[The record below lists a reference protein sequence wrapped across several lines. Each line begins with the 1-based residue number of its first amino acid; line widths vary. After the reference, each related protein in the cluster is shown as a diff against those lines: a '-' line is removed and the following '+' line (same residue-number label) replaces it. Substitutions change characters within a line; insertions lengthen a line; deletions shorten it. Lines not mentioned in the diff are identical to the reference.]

1 MGPRDADA
9 ADAPRREEGATMEAA
24 SETADM
30 VPVEELT
37 TLVSAYNPK
46 CNAGMLRRA
55 YDFGREMHEG
65 QFRRSGEPYFTHPI
79 AVAMILAEQKLDDAT
94 IVTALLHDTIEDTR
108 ATYSQVAEMFGEDV
122 AELVDGVTKLTN
134 LQLSSSETKQ
144 AENFRKLFM
153 AMSKDM
159 RVILVK
165 LADRLHNMRTLKA
178 MKPEKQQ
185 QKARETMDIFAP
197 LAGRMGMQWMR
208 EELEDLAFRVLN
220 PEGRNSIIRRFLML
234 QNESGDV
241 IERITKDM
249 RKVLSEHDVPAQVYG
264 RAKKPY
270 SIWRKMEEKKQS
282 FSRLSDIYGFR
293 VITETEDDCYRALGI
308 IHQRWKSIPGRFKDY
323 ISQPKS
329 NGYRSIHTTVSG
341 RDGKRVEVQ
350 IRTRAMHDVAEA
362 GVAAHWS
369 YKDGVKA
376 ENPFAVDPTR
386 WISALTEQMGADEDH
401 EDFLEA
407 VKLEMYSDKVFCFT
421 PKGEVVKLPRGAT
434 PIDFAYA
441 IHTRIGSA
449 CVGAK
454 IDGMRVPLWTRIK
467 NGQSVEIITAE
478 GQEPQATWLDIAT
491 TGRAKAA
498 IRRALREVD
507 RERYIKLGRE
517 LARSGFEHV
526 GKKATDKVLETAAKK
541 LRIEDGKDEL
551 LAQLGRAELRVARVV
566 NVLYPELMA
575 SDEGEA
581 LSRDRALIGLEK
593 GQSFKRARCCQP
605 LPGERIVGIT
615 WRGRPLQVH
624 AIDCESLS
632 AYEDQPDRWVDL
644 HWQVGRHAAI
654 YGVTLDLVLAN
665 DPGVLG
671 RICTLIGEQKANI
684 SDLEFQDRKPDFY
697 RLLVDVELRD
707 AEHLHNLISAL
718 EAEAD
723 VASVSRHRKPEE
735 PPAAP
740 SPSP

>member
-1 MGPRDADA
+1 MDLAVD
-9 ADAPRREEGATMEAA
+9 
-24 SETADM
+24 
-30 VPVEELT
+30 ELV
-37 TLVSAYNPK
+37 TLVRSYNPHT
-46 CNAGMLRRA
+46 NEALLRKA
-55 YDFGREMHEG
+55 FDFGRQMHEG
-65 QFRRSGEPYFTHPI
+65 QFRRSGEPYFTHPVE
-79 AVAMILAEQKLDDAT
+79 VATILAEQKLDDAT
-94 IVTALLHDTIEDTR
+94 IITALLHDTIEDTK
-108 ATYSQVAEMFGEDV
+108 ASYAQVAELFSSEIAD
-122 AELVDGVTKLTN
+122 LVDGVTKLTN
-134 LQLSSSETKQ
+134 LQLSSTETKQ

-165 LADRLHNMRTLKA
+165 LADRLHNMRTIKA
-178 MKPEKQQ
+178 MKPEKQI
-185 QKARETMDIFAP
+185 QKARETMDIYAP

-220 PEGRNSIIRRFLML
+220 PDGRQSIMRRFVTLE
-234 QNESGDV
+234 NETGDV
-241 IERITKDM
+241 VERITGDM
-249 RKVLSEHDVPAQVYG
+249 RTLFKEAGITAKVYG

-270 SIWRKMEEKKQS
+270 SIWRKMQAKGQS

-293 VITETEDDCYRALGI
+293 VLTETEDDCYRALGL
-308 IHQRWKSIPGRFKDY
+308 IHRRWKSIPGRFKDY

-350 IRTRAMHDVAEA
+350 IRTFAMHEVAEG
-362 GVAAHWS
+362 GVAAHWA
-369 YKDGVKA
+369 YKDGEKA

-386 WISALTEQMGADEDH
+386 WIAALTEQMGADEDH

-454 IDGMRVPLWTRIK
+454 VDGMRVPLWTRIK

-478 GQEPQATWLDIAT
+478 GQEPQATWLDIAF

-507 RERYIKLGRE
+507 RERYVKLGRE

-541 LRIEDGKDEL
+541 LRIEGGRDEL

-566 NVLYPELMA
+566 AVLYPELMEI
-575 SDEGEA
+575 EGEQVK
-581 LSRDRALIGLEK
+581 RDRALIGLEK
-593 GQSFKRARCCQP
+593 GQSFKRAPCCRP

-624 AIDCESLS
+624 AIDCGAL
-632 AYEDQPDRWVDL
+632 AQFEDQPDRWVDL
-644 HWQVGRHAAI
+644 HWQAGRHAAI
-654 YGVTLDLVLAN
+654 YAVQLDLTLAN

-671 RICTLIGEQKANI
+671 RVCSLIGEQKANI
-684 SDLEFQDRKPDFY
+684 SDLNFLDRKPDFF
-697 RLLVDVELRD
+697 RLIVEVELRD
-707 AEHLHNLISAL
+707 AEHLHTLISAL
-718 EAEAD
+718 EAEGD
-723 VASVSRHRKPEE
+723 VASVARVRNPED
-735 PPAAP
+735 AAP
-740 SPSP
+740 PPMTSPAPHGEAVGL